1 MMLLKVKHSTKY
13 SYSETQRMIL
23 QSHRLHPSRC
33 ETQTILS
40 WDVFAEGALF
50 GEYFEDG
57 GGDRL
62 RTMSLNS
69 EIDELEIS
77 VVGEVETHDR
87 GGVIKLHRDLM
98 PKNVYLQS
106 TLLTKADENLRQ
118 LAAESIQSTDGSALD
133 NGHAMMNSISDRIDY
148 ISGSTNSSFTAA
160 QALQQG
166 KGVCQDQAHC
176 LLSISRLN
184 NIPARY
190 ITGYLY
196 DAEKGDNH
204 GESHAWVEL
213 YIDGLGWIG
222 FDAANQCCPDERYI
236 RIGSGLDG
244 LDGAL
249 IRGVT
254 RGAGQ
259 ESMLTN
265 VEVSQ
270 AQQYQQQ

>member
-23 QSHRLHPSRC
+23 QSHRLYPSRC
-33 ETQTILS
+33 DTQTVLS

-57 GGDRL
+57 AGDRL

-69 EIDELEIS
+69 DVDGLEIS
-77 VVGEVETHDR
+77 VIGQVETNDKS
-87 GGVIKLHRDLM
+87 GVIKLKRDRM
-98 PKNVYLQS
+98 PTHVYLHS
-106 TLLTKADENLRQ
+106 SSLTKADKSLRE
-118 LAAESIQSTDGSALD
+118 LALESIQDIGGSSLD
-133 NGHAMMNSISDRIDY
+133 KAHAMMNSISDRIEY

-190 ITGYLY
+190 VTGYLY

-204 GESHAWVEL
+204 GESHAWAEL

-222 FDAANQCCPDERYI
+222 FDAANRCCPDDRYI

-244 LDGAL
+244 LDAAL

-270 AQQYQQQ
+270 AQQ